1 MKKLIFAALTSTL
14 FMSQGFASVS
24 LTCKCID
31 QESYLESTPRGSVT
45 ATGPSVRVAYD
56 KAQEICKYR
65 VYNNRLG
72 PFTLARAA
80 VEAKL
85 VCPGSTPK
93 NNYNTGLKKRLQT
106 VLEVIEQDPSFAKE
120 KLERIISTM

>member
-1 MKKLIFAALTSTL
+1 MKSLILASLTSIL
-14 FMSQGFASVS
+14 FMSQGFASVK

-45 ATGPSVRVAYD
+45 ASGPTVRVAYD
-56 KAQEICKYR
+56 KAQEICKQR
-65 VYNNRLG
+65 VYENRLG

-85 VCPGSTPK
+85 VCPGSTPR
-93 NNYNTGLKKRLQT
+93 NNHNSGLKKRLQT
-106 VLEVIEQDPSFAKE
+106 VVDVIEQDPALAKD
-120 KLERIISTM
+120 KLERILKTM